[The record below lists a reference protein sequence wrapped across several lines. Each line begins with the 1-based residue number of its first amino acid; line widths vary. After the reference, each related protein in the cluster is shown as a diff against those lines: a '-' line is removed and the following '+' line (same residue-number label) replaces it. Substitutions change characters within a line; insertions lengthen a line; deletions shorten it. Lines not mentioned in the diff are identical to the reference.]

1 MRRRLLVTVRP
12 DGPVRLVDA
21 SAATL
26 TEYFALLLNMSDF
39 DGTCRRIVGDVGKHA
54 ERVAQLTATTYGF
67 E

>member
-26 TEYFALLLNMSDF
+26 TEYFALLLNMSAF
-39 DGTCRRIVGDVGKHA
+39 NGTCRPIVGDVGTHA
-54 ERVAQLTATTYGF
+54 ERVARLIATTYGF

>member
-26 TEYFALLLNMSDF
+26 TEYFALLLNMSAF
-39 DGTCRRIVGDVGKHA
+39 NGTCRRIVGDAVSYTH
-54 ERVAQLTATTYGF
+54 LTLPTNR
-67 E
+67 EV